1 MDGYFHSVR
10 VATERCVGHMACLRA
25 CPTEAIRVRRGKAV
39 ILEDRCIDCGE
50 CARACAHN
58 AIVPQTSSF
67 TDFARFRYT
76 IALISPVLYGQ
87 FRKDVLPR
95 TILAGLRKIGFDEA
109 CDVACASE
117 AVSTAVDEYL
127 ASYRGPLP
135 LLSPFCPTIVRLI
148 QARYPNLIDR
158 LIPIDSP
165 MEIAAR
171 DIRQKKMR
179 ELGLGR
185 EEIGV
190 IYLTPCPAKMVAI
203 RYPSR
208 KWESHIDGAIAI
220 SDIYHSLLAAIG
232 AMSNSSSDDREP
244 VTGSGLGWPVL
255 GGQVSSLRAERSL
268 AVGGLGDVERIL
280 DEIENGKLGDTQ
292 YAECHACPQ
301 GCCGGS
307 LTVDNPYVTRG
318 RILSL
323 LARFG
328 GTPCQDRETVR
339 ELYHR
344 NYFSLPGQI
353 PSRPFAPLDQD
364 IAKAIEKR
372 KHIQKIFEALPRIN
386 CGACGAPTC
395 LSFAEDVV
403 LDHAPLEDC
412 VVLMANRAGAG
423 AGPGSGSGSRKDHM
437 A

>member
-1 MDGYFHSVR
+1 MDRYFHSVR
-10 VATERCVGHMACLRA
+10 IAPERCTGSMACLKV

-50 CARACAHN
+50 CARLCPRN
-58 AIVPQTSSF
+58 AIIPQTSSF
-67 TDFARFRYT
+67 TDFARFRHT
-76 IALISPVLYGQ
+76 VALISPVLYGQ
-87 FRKDVLPR
+87 LRKDVMPR
-95 TILAGLRKIGFDEA
+95 TIVTALRKIGFDEA

-127 ASYRGPLP
+127 AGYRGPLP

-148 QARYPNLIDR
+148 QARYPDLIDL

-171 DIRQKKMR
+171 DIRRKRMK
-179 ELGLGR
+179 ELGLRR

-203 RYPSR
+203 KYPPR
-208 KWESHIDGAIAI
+208 KRKSNIDGAIAI
-220 SDIYHSLLAAIG
+220 SDVYHPLLAATG
-232 AMSNSSSDDREP
+232 DMSGDACQGGQP

-268 AVGGLGDVERIL
+268 AVGGLDDVQRIL
-280 DEIENGKLGDTQ
+280 EDIENGRLGDIQ
-292 YAECHACPQ
+292 YVECHACSQ

-318 RILSL
+318 KILSL

-328 GTPCQDRETVR
+328 GTPCQDRETIR
-339 ELYHR
+339 ELYQK
-344 NYFSLPGQI
+344 NYFSLPGKI
-353 PSRPFAPLDQD
+353 SSRPLAPLDQD
-364 IAKAIEKR
+364 IGKAIEKR
-372 KHIQKIFEALPRIN
+372 KRAQEICKALPQIN

-403 LDHAPLEDC
+403 LDQAVLEEC
-412 VVLMANRAGAG
+412 VVLMARQVRSEA
-423 AGPGSGSGSRKDHM
+423 GSGKDH
-437 A
+437 AA